1 MPPTAFRW
9 AAWITALSIISG
21 RTPQNPK
28 GLWRRTTIA
37 DYQNAA
43 PHWEVLLDV
52 DALAKAE
59 KENWVFEGAECSPGR
74 NALPDPAVARRRRC
88 GGDPRI

>member
-1 MPPTAFRW
+1 MPPTAFPMGSLDHGFVYNFW
-9 AAWITALSIISG
+9 QDAK
-21 RTPQNPK
+21 NPK
-28 GLWRRTTIA
+28 GIWRRTSIA

-59 KENWVFEGAECSPGR
+59 KENWVFEGAECSPG
-74 NALPDPAVARRRRC
+74 PDAAA
-88 GGDPRI
+88 